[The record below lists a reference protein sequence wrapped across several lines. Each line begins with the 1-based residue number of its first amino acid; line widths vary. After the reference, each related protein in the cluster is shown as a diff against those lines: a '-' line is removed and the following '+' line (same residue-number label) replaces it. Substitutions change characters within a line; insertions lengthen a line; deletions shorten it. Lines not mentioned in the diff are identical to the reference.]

1 MVIVLLVIAWAL
13 VEAVAAV
20 MKAAHATTRRR
31 ARRNIFTGPFDLST

>member
-20 MKAAHATTRRR
+20 TKAAHATSRR
-31 ARRNIFTGPFDLST
+31 ARRNIFTGQFDLST